1 MGTILG
7 YICTKCEHAFES
19 SDGKDLGFSVEVE
32 SMTCGDCRDVT
43 NVVIRRSE
51 SVRKMA
57 PDQVLERDGRCSE
70 CDGTNPTP
78 WDSSKPCPKCGGP
91 VALDPEGAETLWD

>member
-19 SDGKDLGFSVEVE
+19 SDGKDRGFRVEVQ

-43 NVVIRRSE
+43 NVVIGPTDSGRE
-51 SVRKMA
+51 DIPA
-57 PDQVLERDGRCSE
+57 QFLERAGHCPE
-70 CDGTNPTP
+70 CGGTNLTP

-91 VALDPEGAETLWD
+91 VTLDPEGAETLWD